1 MPHAEGGVIL
11 LYCVIRVRAFM
22 EISASKDNNE
32 ELPNGNNFE
41 GHAP

>member
-1 MPHAEGGVIL
+1 
-11 LYCVIRVRAFM
+11 M

-41 GHAP
+41 GHAPWNVKKFKTIRHVT